1 MNITLNI
8 PQNCSP
14 AVIDHFVNQ
23 LPTEYTEQMNL
34 DNQPLGSLN
43 FTQIALLIS
52 LFRSAKSSKKQQ
64 IISFLKK
71 AVLFFNNHEM
81 VAHSLELENLLYT
94 TYLKHCESEQDY
106 NMFFSAISDCYP
118 HRQKRHLLEGPN
130 LAFFVQTPRLLAHVN
145 PLVTMIEEDKGRTIN
160 PEQIFIISLGHSDDF
175 ESKFNSL
182 GVKTIDLKISDKAV
196 LPLAL
201 AQTCKENEIGN
212 LVWQCLPTI
221 LSYARSHIDGISW
234 WSMKFHPN
242 ISGLKNYI
250 TNADSKGLLEF
261 NGREWTKFTPAYSLK
276 NEQQK
281 PRAWNER
288 RQSFAAFCREEL
300 IDCKDYWLLVA
311 EIINEFDMEFHYT
324 GRRAIHQKFVKE
336 FNIPKNKVKFLGWL
350 DKPEKQ
356 MGSYNFILDG
366 GLRGHGVMAS
376 EAIATGV
383 PIIFPES
390 YIGSDHSRIKKIYAE
405 ARVHFEETPDPEYYT
420 ARYYD
425 AASLKNT
432 IRHNCRSLETNTKLA
447 DFQQML
453 MSFRTTDSMK
463 KFSNIIFG
471 K

>member
-1 MNITLNI
+1 MNIVLDI
-8 PQNCSP
+8 PQNCNA
-14 AVIDHFVNQ
+14 AVIDHFVSQ
-23 LPTEYTEQMNL
+23 LPKEYIEQMDL
-34 DNQPLGSLN
+34 DTQPLGGLN

-71 AVLFFNNHEM
+71 ATLFFNNHEM

-106 NMFFSAISDCYP
+106 NLFFSAISDCYP
-118 HRQKRHLLEGPN
+118 QRQKRHRLDGPN

-145 PLVTMIEEDKGRTIN
+145 PLVTMIQEDKGRTIN
-160 PEQIFIISLGHSDDF
+160 PKQIFIISLGHNADF
-175 ESKFNSL
+175 QSTFNDL

-201 AQTCKENEIGN
+201 TQTCKEHEIGN
-212 LVWQCLPTI
+212 LIWQCLPTY
-221 LSYARSHIDGISW
+221 LSHARSHIDGISW
-234 WSMKFHPN
+234 WSLKFHPN
-242 ISGLKNYI
+242 ISGLKHYI
-250 TNADSKGLLEF
+250 TNSDSKGLLEF
-261 NGREWTKFTPAYSLK
+261 NGREWTKFVPAHSLK

-300 IDCKDYWLLVA
+300 IDCEDYWLLVA

-324 GRRAIHQKFVKE
+324 GRRAIHQKFVSE

-350 DKPEKQ
+350 DEPERQ

-383 PIIFPES
+383 PIIFPKS
-390 YIGSDHSRIKKIYAE
+390 YIGSDHSRTKKIYAE
-405 ARVHFEETPDPEYYT
+405 ARVHFEETPEAKYYT

-425 AASLKNT
+425 VASLKNA
-432 IRHNCRSLETNTKLA
+432 IRHNCGSLEANAKLA
-447 DFQQML
+447 DFQRNL
-453 MSFRTTDSMK
+453 MSFRSAGTMK
-463 KFSNIIFG
+463 KFANILLD